1 MLSGPTQLTVKE
13 ENPDVLGMYRQVIAD
28 IYGEDEALNG
38 GKLAA
43 FDLSAVENLTEGQ
56 KSALVYLAGNDMGT
70 ETIQGTRQ
78 QLEEE
83 GYIDGD
89 TWGLPMDF

>member
-43 FDLSAVENLTEGQ
+43 FDLSAVGKLDGRPEEC
-56 KSALVYLAGNDMGT
+56 AGLSG
-70 ETIQGTRQ
+70 RK
-78 QLEEE
+78 
-83 GYIDGD
+83 
-89 TWGLPMDF
+89 